1 MIKQSEALYLQN
13 KVNAEETMKQIE
25 YIFGPFN
32 QDEIDYYIER
42 LQNDQS
48 DSIING
54 FQKNLI
60 FNLFY
65 KYFGDPVSINAIN
78 KVDYVKLMIAATKQL
93 SANNMI
99 ILPYIISSKVERLQA
114 RKCVNKKELQN
125 LESSKFYQVIKDK
138 YKNEK
143 IEKHILSII
152 ATILSSEF
160 RIIDYYDEDLDGK
173 IIENIPDIICEEVL
187 MYVTLI

>member
-1 MIKQSEALYLQN
+1 MSEDSIEYEYNYVSLSNSKRDEDQSSEFDKFESYLIKQSEALYLQN

-125 LESSKFYQVIKDK
+125 LESSKFYQVIKSTLLP
-138 YKNEK
+138 YSSFVLIK
-143 IEKHILSII
+143 I
-152 ATILSSEF
+152 
-160 RIIDYYDEDLDGK
+160 D
-173 IIENIPDIICEEVL
+173 V
-187 MYVTLI
+187 